1 MTDCISLVY
10 VENDIELSR
19 PIKMDLVCNE
29 TRKDNDV
36 TDLIGA
42 VYIEK
47 KTKLS

>member
-1 MTDCISLVY
+1 
-10 VENDIELSR
+10 
-19 PIKMDLVCNE
+19 MDLVCNE

-47 KTKLS
+47 KTKLSWSIGPSAVCDET